1 MQSTVSLCKV
11 LKMVDSVNL
20 RRKSKPFSYFT
31 KTSNGN
37 GICLYGLPTID
48 FATEKDTVHRTI
60 MESREAF
67 VAKDEFD
74 PDEALV
80 ASVKK

>member
-1 MQSTVSLCKV
+1 MGYVYT
-11 LKMVDSVNL
+11 D
-20 RRKSKPFSYFT
+20 
-31 KTSNGN
+31 
-37 GICLYGLPTID
+37 CLQWISD
-48 FATEKDTVHRTI
+48 FETEKDTVHRTI
-60 MESREAF
+60 MESRDAF